1 MKLEYK
7 YLVAIVSTFGLFM
20 NLLDSTVVN
29 VAIPTLAKDFHAS
42 TTTIQW
48 VITGY
53 LLALAVIIPMAG
65 WVGDRFG
72 TKRVF
77 VIALAWFTLF
87 SFLCAMAWNIE
98 SLIFFRIMQGAGG
111 GMLTPIGTTL
121 LFRAFPPH
129 ERSRASALLTIPT
142 TVAPASGPLLGGLLI
157 DYVSW
162 HWIFLINVPIGVVG
176 ILFTMRYLHEQK
188 EAQPG
193 RFDPSGFVLAAAGMG
208 ALLYGLSEAGVRGF
222 EDVRVLAFLATGVV
236 VLAAFTIVEL
246 RIPEPMLDLR
256 LLSNRLFR
264 ACSMTQL
271 LGMTGFAGSLFLLPV
286 VLQSEQG
293 LTPFQSGLATFP
305 TAIGVTLFAQPTS
318 RVYHYIGPRR
328 LIVGGL
334 IIAAVMTYWLA
345 RIDGGTSQWEIRI
358 IMLFR
363 GCGFGMILVSLQA
376 ATFATIRHEDTG
388 RASSLFSA
396 AQMVGQSLGVAI
408 CATVLANRL
417 SHHGGALGPQLPA
430 PIRDASFAAFHDA
443 FLAAVA
449 MTVIGIAV
457 ALLIRDRDAAPSMRP
472 KKALGADADGEE
484 FGAVPAIGP

>member
-1 MKLEYK
+1 LKLEYK

-29 VAIPTLAKDFHAS
+29 VAIPTLATDFHAS

-53 LLALAVIIPMAG
+53 LLALAVVIPMAG

-72 TKRVF
+72 TKRSFMAALVVF
-77 VIALAWFTLF
+77 TGFSLACGL
-87 SFLCAMAWNIE
+87 AWNIE
-98 SLIFFRIMQGAGG
+98 SLIVFRILQGAGG
-111 GMLTPIGTTL
+111 GMLTPLGTTL

-142 TVAPASGPLLGGLLI
+142 TVAPASGPLLGGLLVE
-157 DYVSW
+157 YVSW
-162 HWIFLINVPIGVVG
+162 HWIFFVNVPIGIIGVFCTWRF
-176 ILFTMRYLHEQK
+176 LREQR
-188 EAQPG
+188 EEQPG
-193 RFDPSGFVLAAAGMG
+193 RFDPAGFVLAAAGMG

-222 EDVRVLAFLATGVV
+222 EDVRVLGFLVSSVV
-236 VLAAFTIVEL
+236 ILAVFTLVEL

-256 LLSNRLFR
+256 LVRNRLFR
-264 ACSMTQL
+264 ACSVTQL

-318 RVYHYIGPRR
+318 RIYHYVGPRR

-334 IIAAVMTYWLA
+334 LIAAVMTYWLA
-345 RIDGGTSQWEIRI
+345 LIDAGTSQWEIRI
-358 IMLFR
+358 IMLLR

-396 AQMVGQSLGVAI
+396 AQMVGQSLGVAV

-417 SHHGGALGPQLPA
+417 AHHGGALGPQMPA
-430 PIRDASFAAFHDA
+430 PVRDAAFAAFHDA

-449 MTVIGIAV
+449 MTIVGIVV
-457 ALLIRDRDAAPSMRP
+457 ALLIRDKDAAPSMRP
-472 KKALGADADGEE
+472 R
-484 FGAVPAIGP
+484 GAVLAGDDDDFVEMPAIGH

>member
-1 MKLEYK
+1 LKLEYK

-29 VAIPTLAKDFHAS
+29 VAIPTLARDFHAS

-53 LLALAVIIPMAG
+53 LLALAVVIPMAG

-72 TKRVF
+72 TKRSF
-77 VIALAWFTLF
+77 LAALAVFTLF
-87 SFLCAMAWNIE
+87 SVLCAVAWNIE
-98 SLIFFRIMQGAGG
+98 SLIFFRVMQGAGG
-111 GMLTPIGTTL
+111 GMLTPLGTTL

-142 TVAPASGPLLGGLLI
+142 TVAPASGPLLGGLLVQ
-157 DYVSW
+157 YVSW
-162 HWIFLINVPIGVVG
+162 HWIFLINLPIGIVG
-176 ILFTMRYLHEQK
+176 MFCTWRFLHEQK
-188 EAQPG
+188 EEHPG
-193 RFDPSGFVLAAAGMG
+193 RFDPAGFVLAAAGMG
-208 ALLYGLSEAGVRGF
+208 TLLYGLSEAGVRGF
-222 EDVRVLAFLATGVV
+222 ADTRVIGFLVAS
-236 VLAAFTIVEL
+236 AAILTVFVFAEL
-246 RIPEPMLDLR
+246 RNSEPMLDLR
-256 LLSNRLFR
+256 LVTNRLFR
-264 ACSMTQL
+264 ACSLTQL

-293 LTPFQSGLATFP
+293 LSPFRSGLASFP

-318 RVYHYIGPRR
+318 RIYHRVGPRR
-328 LIVGGL
+328 LIIGGL
-334 IIAAVMTYWLA
+334 LIAAVMTYALA
-345 RIDGGTSQWEIRI
+345 RIDANTSEWEIRFY
-358 IMLFR
+358 MLMR

-396 AQMVGQSLGVAI
+396 AQMVGQSLGVAV

-417 SHHGGALGPQLPA
+417 SHHGGALGPDLPA
-430 PIRDASFAAFHDA
+430 PIRDAAFAAFHDA

-457 ALLIRDRDAAPSMRP
+457 ALLIRDKDAAPSMRP
-472 KKALGADADGEE
+472 HNAAAGDDDAVIEVPALGH
-484 FGAVPAIGP
+484 

>member
-29 VAIPTLAKDFHAS
+29 VAIPTLATDFHAS

-53 LLALAVIIPMAG
+53 LLALAVVIPMAG

-72 TKRVF
+72 TKRSF
-77 VIALAWFTLF
+77 MAALVVFTLF
-87 SFLCAMAWNIE
+87 SFLCALAWNIE
-98 SLIFFRIMQGAGG
+98 SLIVFRVCQGAGG
-111 GMLTPIGTTL
+111 GMLTPLGTTL

-129 ERSRASALLTIPT
+129 ERSRASAMLTIPT
-142 TVAPASGPLLGGLLI
+142 TVAPASGPLLGGLLVQ
-157 DYVSW
+157 YVSW
-162 HWIFLINVPIGVVG
+162 HWIFLINLPIGLVG
-176 ILFTMRYLHEQK
+176 MLFTWRFLKEQK
-188 EAQPG
+188 EERPG
-193 RFDPSGFVLAAAGMG
+193 RFDPAGFVFAAAGMA
-208 ALLYGLSEAGVRGF
+208 ALLYGLSEAGNRGF
-222 EDVRVLAFLATGVV
+222 TDSRVLGFLGVSAV
-236 VLAAFTIVEL
+236 VLAIFVVVEL
-246 RIPEPMLDLR
+246 RAAEPMLDLR
-256 LLSNRLFR
+256 LLTNRLFR
-264 ACSMTQL
+264 ACSVTQL

-293 LTPFQSGLATFP
+293 LSPFRSGLASFP

-318 RVYHYIGPRR
+318 RVYHRVGPQR
-328 LIVGGL
+328 LIIGGL
-334 IIAAVMTYWLA
+334 VIAAVMTYWLG
-345 RIDGGTSQWEIRI
+345 RIDADTSEWEIRFL
-358 IMLFR
+358 MLMR

-408 CATVLANRL
+408 VATVLASRL
-417 SHHGGALGPQLPA
+417 SHHGGALGPEMPG
-430 PIRDASFAAFHDA
+430 PVRDAAFAAFHDA

-449 MTVIGIAV
+449 MTIVGIAV
-457 ALLIRDRDAAPSMRP
+457 AFLIRDRDAAPSMRRYEANP
-472 KKALGADADGEE
+472 DSEE
-484 FGAVPAIGP
+484 QFAEAPIVGH